1 MNLALIV
8 AAGKGKRMGN
18 KRGKQFLP
26 LLDKPVLAHTLISFE
41 QAVSV
46 DEVIVITTEEN
57 LDKCRSVV
65 DKYNASK
72 VSKVVVGGKER
83 QDSVYQG
90 LVTAG
95 DIKGVD
101 VVMVHDG
108 ARPLVDP
115 DLINRVAG
123 GLVDCDGAIAGI
135 PAKDTI
141 KLVKDD
147 FIVETL
153 DRMQTWQI
161 QTPQAF
167 HFETLLCAH
176 EKAKSEGFYG
186 TDDSVLVERIGGR
199 VKVVLGSE
207 ENIKITTPA
216 DLIIAEAIL
225 KSRVLAPGIENRQK
239 VTGKWKE

>member
-18 KRGKQFLP
+18 ERGKQFLP

-46 DEVIVITTEEN
+46 DAVIVITTEEN
-57 LDKCRSVV
+57 LNKCRSVI
-65 DKYNASK
+65 DKFNISK

-90 LVTAG
+90 LVTARE
-95 DIKGVD
+95 IEGVD

-108 ARPLVDP
+108 ARPLVEP
-115 DLINRVAG
+115 ELINRVAG
-123 GLVDCDGAIAGI
+123 GIADFDGAIAGI

-141 KLVKDD
+141 KLVKDGL
-147 FIVETL
+147 IVETL

-167 HFETLLCAH
+167 YFETLLRAH

-186 TDDSVLVERIGGR
+186 TDDSVLVERIGGKI
-199 VKVVLGSE
+199 KVVLGSE

-225 KSRVLAPGIENRQK
+225 RSRVLASGTKNRQK
-239 VTGKWKE
+239 ATGK